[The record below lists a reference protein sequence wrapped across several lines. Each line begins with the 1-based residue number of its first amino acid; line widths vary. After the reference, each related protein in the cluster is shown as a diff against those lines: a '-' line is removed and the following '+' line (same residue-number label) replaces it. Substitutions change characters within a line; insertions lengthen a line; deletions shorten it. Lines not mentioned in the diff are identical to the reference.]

1 MFVRAALAA
10 LVLSLGVTSVPAQA
24 LEPAPTVTPS
34 WTTHNQARVNWT
46 AVAGAQYY
54 KVNYALSNTFAGGV
68 AKFTTSN
75 TIVLSSLQA
84 STTYYVRVLAIN
96 ASKVV
101 ISGWS
106 TTAQFTTKPAPPPPV
121 NVVVGNFNIKDPD
134 SNSATAWDSRR
145 PYIAKDIQAG
155 YLDVLGTQE
164 AYEEDEQ
171 QDLLDSVNDA
181 GTRNYKMTPE
191 PSFTDSDADAWDN
204 RILYRDPTVELVVPA
219 VVYRY
224 KNQDPETTDPDKYR
238 KLVYATFK
246 KNGKSF
252 VFLTTHLAP
261 GNDGVAYR
269 QWTELLWI
277 AKNKNPSKYP
287 VIIAGDFNSTKFGY
301 EACKML
307 KPMLAAGFGDVLG
320 QQCQTY
326 TTYRQR
332 AVKKYY
338 ANVNSFNGLN
348 KRIADYSVGAG
359 RIGNNVDWIFASNHL
374 KVPQWH
380 THVTQSGGYLTWPI
394 RSDHFMVSA
403 IVTLP

>member
-1 MFVRAALAA
+1 MIVRAAVAA
-10 LVLSLGVTSVPAQA
+10 LVLSLGVTASPAHA
-24 LEPAPTVTPS
+24 ASPTADFQ
-34 WTTHNQARVNWT
+34 WATHDQARVNWT
-46 AVAGAQYY
+46 AFSGARYY
-54 KVNYALSNTFAGGV
+54 QVNYATNGGFSGSV
-68 AKFTTSN
+68 SKYPTTN
-75 TIVLSSLQA
+75 TIVLSSLQP
-84 STTYYVRVLAIN
+84 STTHYVRVRAIN
-96 ASKVV
+96 ANKDV
-101 ISGWS
+101 ISDWS
-106 TTAQFTTKPAPPPPV
+106 ATEQFTTKPAPPPPV

-171 QDLLDSVNDA
+171 QDLLDSVNDT
-181 GTRNYKMTPE
+181 GTRDYKMTPE
-191 PSFTDSDADAWDN
+191 PSSTDSDADAWDN
-204 RILYRDPTVELVVPA
+204 RILYRDPTVELVLPA

-252 VFLTTHLAP
+252 VFVTTHLAP

-269 QWTELLWI
+269 QWTELLWMVRY
-277 AKNKNPSKYP
+277 KVNPSKYP

-307 KPMLAAGFGDVLG
+307 KPMLAAGYGDVLG

-326 TTYRQR
+326 TTYGQR

-338 ANVNSFNGLN
+338 ANVNSFNSLN
-348 KRIADYSVGAG
+348 RRIADYSVSAG
-359 RIGNNVDWIFASNHL
+359 RIGNNVDWIFASNNL